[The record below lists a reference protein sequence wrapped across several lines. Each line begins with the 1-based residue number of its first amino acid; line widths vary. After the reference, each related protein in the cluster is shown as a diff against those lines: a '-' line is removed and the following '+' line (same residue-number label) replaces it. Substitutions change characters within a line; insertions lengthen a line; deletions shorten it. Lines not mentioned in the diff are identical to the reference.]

1 MGDEKINPDSNISKM
16 IIGNNKILNDDE
28 ELSLEI
34 MHRFNID
41 RDTIESMPAFDDT
54 LKPLFF
60 EKKEK

>member
-1 MGDEKINPDSNISKM
+1 MGDEEFKSDSNVSKM
-16 IIGNNKILNDDE
+16 FMDKNKLFSDDE

-34 MHRFNID
+34 IHRFNID
-41 RDTIESMPAFDDT
+41 RDTIESMPAFDNT